1 MNKQRTSCK
10 GIKTLALGILLTNS
24 MAVFTH
30 QEAAARTNAT
40 VATEQKDMVTI
51 SVKNQSIRNVLAI
64 IAKQTGYALSYN
76 ANLAGMDRLV
86 NINIRNASL
95 NAAMQ
100 SVLLGTGLTYEIN
113 SKQILVFAKK
123 DKIQSQSA
131 IKATGVVLDDIG
143 NPMIGVT
150 VKGSDGKTLAVTD
163 FDGRFNVETTSGEK
177 LQFSYIGFKNQEMK
191 ATPQM
196 KIIMNE
202 DKEKLE
208 EVVVVGYGTMKKS
221 DLTGSVSG
229 LGEKDFNK
237 GMMASPTQMLQGR
250 TTGVNIT
257 NNGGEPGS
265 GVSVRVRGS
274 NSIRSG
280 QEPLYVVDGVP
291 LNISD
296 AQQPSGVSVSGGG
309 STGSTNPISFINPD
323 DIERID
329 VLKDA
334 SATAIYGSRGA
345 NGVIMITTKK
355 GGEGAMKVSYS
366 AMGTIS
372 WLPSQLDVLSA
383 DEFKS
388 AAKQYGYT
396 VEDKGSNTN
405 WQDEIFRTSF
415 SHNHNLSISGGNA
428 KGSYRASLGYQDQ
441 QGIIKTSSMQ
451 KYNGHFY
458 FSTNML
464 NDRLKLELNTTVSRI
479 DQRRVPIGESGG
491 AEGDLIYNAL
501 RLNPTF
507 PIKNDDGTYFQY
519 SNANRNPV
527 AMLNLTNDNTQT
539 DRVMANATATLKLLK
554 GLNYK
559 FNIAFDEMKASRK
572 VEQNE
577 QLIYLDDGGVF
588 VTSNVEAHNMLI
600 ENYFTYN
607 LQLDG
612 GHKFDALLG
621 HSYQRTKDYVYG
633 YNESGFYIDDVSY
646 KYDLALS
653 TKKDQIS
660 GTSDVTVNELQSF
673 FGRINYN
680 YLDRYLLTANM
691 RIDGSSK
698 FGENNRYGVFPST
711 AVAWRMSEEPFI
723 KKLNIFD
730 NLKLRGSWGL
740 TGNQEIPSKISHM
753 LLSST
758 GKSTIFGIDGAT
770 VPGITLTRTPNPD
783 LKWERTSQIDFGLDF
798 GLLGGRLWGSIDYYN
813 KVTKDVLMQ
822 IPSASPAPTTYVW
835 RNIEDM
841 KIKNHGFEFSL
852 NGRIIDRKKLRW
864 DMGFNLSTINNKVED
879 LPVESLPIGRP
890 SGPGLDGLTAQV
902 IKSGYPIGTFWGRVF
917 EGFDADGK
925 SIFKKD
931 ADGKEVEENIGCAQ
945 PDLTANLTSTVVWGD
960 FDLTV
965 NFNGVFGNDVYNNLA
980 NVIDNRAWLSAGSN
994 ALSSAVHNTSEALT
1008 NPMEYSSRYIE
1019 DGSYIRLSNLSLGY
1033 NVPLKSN
1040 KYINGLYVYM
1050 NATNL
1055 FCISDYSG
1063 YDPEVNASRSTDGVP
1078 TLGFGWTQ
1086 YPAARTFSFGMK
1098 FEF

>member
-1 MNKQRTSCK
+1 
-10 GIKTLALGILLTNS
+10 
-24 MAVFTH
+24 
-30 QEAAARTNAT
+30 
-40 VATEQKDMVTI
+40 
-51 SVKNQSIRNVLAI
+51 
-64 IAKQTGYALSYN
+64 
-76 ANLAGMDRLV
+76 
-86 NINIRNASL
+86 
-95 NAAMQ
+95 
-100 SVLLGTGLTYEIN
+100 
-113 SKQILVFAKK
+113 
-123 DKIQSQSA
+123 
-131 IKATGVVLDDIG
+131 
-143 NPMIGVT
+143 
-150 VKGSDGKTLAVTD
+150 
-163 FDGRFNVETTSGEK
+163 
-177 LQFSYIGFKNQEMK
+177 
-191 ATPQM
+191 
-196 KIIMNE
+196 
-202 DKEKLE
+202 
-208 EVVVVGYGTMKKS
+208 
-221 DLTGSVSG
+221 
-229 LGEKDFNK
+229 
-237 GMMASPTQMLQGR
+237 
-250 TTGVNIT
+250 
-257 NNGGEPGS
+257 
-265 GVSVRVRGS
+265 
-274 NSIRSG
+274 
-280 QEPLYVVDGVP
+280 
-291 LNISD
+291 
-296 AQQPSGVSVSGGG
+296 
-309 STGSTNPISFINPD
+309 
-323 DIERID
+323 
-329 VLKDA
+329 
-334 SATAIYGSRGA
+334 
-345 NGVIMITTKK
+345 
-355 GGEGAMKVSYS
+355 
-366 AMGTIS
+366 
-372 WLPSQLDVLSA
+372 
-383 DEFKS
+383 
-388 AAKQYGYT
+388 
-396 VEDKGSNTN
+396 
-405 WQDEIFRTSF
+405 
-415 SHNHNLSISGGNA
+415 
-428 KGSYRASLGYQDQ
+428 
-441 QGIIKTSSMQ
+441 
-451 KYNGHFY
+451 
-458 FSTNML
+458 
-464 NDRLKLELNTTVSRI
+464 
-479 DQRRVPIGESGG
+479 
-491 AEGDLIYNAL
+491 
-501 RLNPTF
+501 
-507 PIKNDDGTYFQY
+507 
-519 SNANRNPV
+519 
-527 AMLNLTNDNTQT
+527 
-539 DRVMANATATLKLLK
+539 
-554 GLNYK
+554 
-559 FNIAFDEMKASRK
+559 
-572 VEQNE
+572 
-577 QLIYLDDGGVF
+577 
-588 VTSNVEAHNMLI
+588 
-600 ENYFTYN
+600 
-607 LQLDG
+607 
-612 GHKFDALLG
+612 
-621 HSYQRTKDYVYG
+621 
-633 YNESGFYIDDVSY
+633 
-646 KYDLALS
+646 
-653 TKKDQIS
+653 
-660 GTSDVTVNELQSF
+660 
-673 FGRINYN
+673 
-680 YLDRYLLTANM
+680 
-691 RIDGSSK
+691 
-698 FGENNRYGVFPST
+698 
-711 AVAWRMSEEPFI
+711 MSEEPFI